1 MKFTP
6 QGSSSHEL
14 KHFPLWGSLT
24 KDYKIYTMVLT
35 IFLQGFLF
43 TYDTSTSFDPINNM
57 KLLNANYEAQ
67 KLQSLPLI
75 YLKEKSGWIINHIH
89 LHLFPMY
96 QTNHQVPLITSHPFM
111 DRFYI
116 IGNLG
121 FGQIYIL
128 DLPLLLTWNNY
139 LNYSIINPY
148 VLNQKILLVRP
159 MRFIILFPIFIHIIT
174 PTLILLF
181 VITSSYFVFAK
192 PLWGC
197 YKH

>member
-1 MKFTP
+1 
-6 QGSSSHEL
+6 
-14 KHFPLWGSLT
+14 
-24 KDYKIYTMVLT
+24 
-35 IFLQGFLF
+35 
-43 TYDTSTSFDPINNM
+43 
-57 KLLNANYEAQ
+57 
-67 KLQSLPLI
+67 
-75 YLKEKSGWIINHIH
+75 
-89 LHLFPMY
+89 MY

-139 LNYSIINPY
+139 LNYSMINPY

-159 MRFIILFPIFIHIIT
+159 MMFIILFPIFIHIIT

-181 VITSSYFVFAK
+181 VITSNYFVFAK
-192 PLWGC
+192 PL
-197 YKH
+197 

>member
-1 MKFTP
+1 
-6 QGSSSHEL
+6 
-14 KHFPLWGSLT
+14 
-24 KDYKIYTMVLT
+24 
-35 IFLQGFLF
+35 
-43 TYDTSTSFDPINNM
+43 
-57 KLLNANYEAQ
+57 
-67 KLQSLPLI
+67 
-75 YLKEKSGWIINHIH
+75 
-89 LHLFPMY
+89 
-96 QTNHQVPLITSHPFM
+96 M

-159 MRFIILFPIFIHIIT
+159 MMFIILFPIFIHIIT

-192 PLWGC
+192 PL
-197 YKH
+197 